1 MKLLEVYLLY
11 LLLNEREWNAPS
23 QNPDTFSKQKYV
35 DLMIQ
40 NIGNQEFNY
49 MRHSLQPSMYDLYIK
64 NALGDYMGR
73 PDMMNSITMRHVGFS
88 QFLKDLKVLKQRI
101 KFAQKIK
108 DKVPPNFKVFEPKE
122 TSDLLPDYDEG
133 EGEGGGFGGGG
144 DGGGGG

>member
-11 LLLNEREWNAPS
+11 LLLNEREWNSPS

-35 DLMIQ
+35 DLMLQ
-40 NIGNQEFNY
+40 NIGAFEFNA

-108 DKVPPNFKVFEPKE
+108 DKVPSNFKVFEPKE
-122 TSDLLPDYDEG
+122 TSDLGPDSTDDEMNMG
-133 EGEGGGFGGGG
+133 ADGGGG
-144 DGGGGG
+144 DGGGG